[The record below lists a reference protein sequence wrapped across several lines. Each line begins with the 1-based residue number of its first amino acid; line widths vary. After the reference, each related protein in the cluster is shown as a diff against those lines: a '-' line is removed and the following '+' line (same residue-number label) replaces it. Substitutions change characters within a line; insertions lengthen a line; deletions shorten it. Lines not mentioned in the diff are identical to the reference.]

1 MPNGD
6 RAELDLRKLT
16 DYCLNPAHARGR
28 HKARVFRD
36 ALGIGRAEAED
47 LRARFLRAAREGMAV
62 LHEADEWGERWRV
75 DVAMLR
81 QNRRVVVR
89 TIWIVR
95 KGSPNPRF
103 VTCWV
108 LR

>member
-1 MPNGD
+1 MEIEPKSIFGSSRTIASTPDMRAVVTRPASSAKLLGSD
-6 RAELDLRKLT
+6 RPRRKN
-16 DYCLNPAHARGR
+16 CGRG
-28 HKARVFRD
+28 FC
-36 ALGIGRAEAED
+36 
-47 LRARFLRAAREGMAV
+47 AAREGMAV

-89 TIWIVR
+89 AIWIVR